1 MVRFLA
7 PLVLLAALS
16 GALYK
21 TKGVWPKAKYDLE
34 NKGWDKEVAE
44 DFVDM
49 RKAVQ
54 KGLVNPR
61 HGHVIMQS
69 KWQGPKGGRMLSDE
83 AAQQMV
89 DEAVSHQQ
97 KAVAQRN

>member
-49 RKAVQ
+49 REAVQ
-54 KGLVNPR
+54 KGLVNPQ

-69 KWQGPKGGRMLSDE
+69 KWQGPQGGRQLSDE

-89 DEAVSHQQ
+89 DEAVSHQKQ
-97 KAVAQRN
+97 AVAQRN